1 MIRVI
6 DSNTYLITL
15 NALIDYHVYRI
26 MDQESRKIVTADKS
40 KSNAKTFNY
49 GNIVAVLI
57 PFPFF
62 IFWFGASMF
71 VYALYRHHPN
81 HRVGYYTQKAA
92 YFYYALAGLLVP
104 VLTFAPGNFFTKYW
118 WLLWGICALSLIPLS
133 ILEIIK
139 INREEWQDVEYK
151 G

>member
-1 MIRVI
+1 MSK
-6 DSNTYLITL
+6 SN
-15 NALIDYHVYRI
+15 
-26 MDQESRKIVTADKS
+26 SKIVTAEQS
-40 KSNAKTFNY
+40 KKNAKTFNY

-81 HRVGYYTQKAA
+81 PRVGYYTQKAA
-92 YFYYALAGLLVP
+92 YIYYALAGLLVP
-104 VLTFAPGNFFTKYW
+104 VLTFASGDFFLKYW
-118 WLLWGICALSLIPLS
+118 WLLWGICAFALIPLS
-133 ILEIIK
+133 IREIIT
-139 INREEWQDVEYK
+139 INKEEWHDVEYEAVN